1 MEKNKAQTGEGTY
14 SRSHSLWGGGGG
26 ATSVSLCEAHTLN
39 APHLHQVTLPKE
51 GEEGKGTLN
60 SSDCFSST
68 GAPKMSLTCAIQQEF
83 LTLVLFSHLPS
94 V

>member
-39 APHLHQVTLPKE
+39 APHLHQ
-51 GEEGKGTLN
+51 EGKGTLN